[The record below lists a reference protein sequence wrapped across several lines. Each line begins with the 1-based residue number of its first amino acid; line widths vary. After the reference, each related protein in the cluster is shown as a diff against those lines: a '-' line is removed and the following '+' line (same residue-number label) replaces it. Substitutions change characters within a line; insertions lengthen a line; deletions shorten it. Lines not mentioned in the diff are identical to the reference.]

1 MDPTLRPA
9 LPGDAAAVADVLIA
23 SRRAFMPYAPS
34 AHSDADTREWVQH
47 TLLATARVHVA
58 TVADRVV
65 AVLATAR
72 DEDAGCSWIDQLYI
86 LPGHTGQKL
95 GAQLLAHAHTELP
108 LPIRLY
114 TFQAN
119 AGARRFYERHGYRA
133 IALTD
138 GADNEEKC
146 PDVLYELAAVAGGV

>member
-1 MDPTLRPA
+1 MAPSLRPA
-9 LPGDAAAVADVLIA
+9 VPGDASAVADVLIA
-23 SRRAFMPYAPS
+23 SRRAFLPFAPS
-34 AHSDADTREWVQH
+34 AHSDADMQAWVKH
-47 TLLATARVHVA
+47 TLLPTGRVHVA

-65 AVLATAR
+65 AVLASAQ
-72 DEDAGCSWIDQLYI
+72 DQEAGCSWIDQLYV
-86 LPGHTGQKL
+86 LPGHTGQQL

-119 AGARRFYERHGYRA
+119 AGARRFYERHGYVA
-133 IALTD
+133 IAFTD

-146 PDVLYELAAVAGGV
+146 PDVLYELKAQTP